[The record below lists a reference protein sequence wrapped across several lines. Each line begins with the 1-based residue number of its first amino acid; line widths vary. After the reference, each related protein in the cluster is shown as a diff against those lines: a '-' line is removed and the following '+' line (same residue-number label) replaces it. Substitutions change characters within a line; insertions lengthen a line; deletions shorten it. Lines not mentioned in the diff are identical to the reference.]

1 MKKTE
6 LLNSEISYVISRLG
20 HTQQIAIGDAGLPV
34 PENVERI
41 DLALVKGVP
50 GFLQTLDAVLSEM
63 EVEGII
69 LAGEIREKSPQMER
83 EILERFPGVE
93 VEYVEHE
100 VFKERMKGCQAVIR
114 TGETTA
120 YANVILRA
128 GVTF

>member
-20 HTQQIAIGDAGLPV
+20 HTQQIVIGDAGLPV

-93 VEYVEHE
+93 AEYVEHG

>member
-6 LLNSEISYVISRLG
+6 LLNSEISYVISKLG
-20 HTQQIAIGDAGLPV
+20 HTQQIVIGDAGLPI
-34 PENVERI
+34 PENVKRI
-41 DLALVKGVP
+41 DLALVKGIP

-69 LAGEIREKSPQMER
+69 LAQEIRERSPQMER

-93 VEYVEHE
+93 AEYVEHE

>member
-20 HTQQIAIGDAGLPV
+20 HTQQIVIGDAGLPV
-34 PENVERI
+34 PENVKRI

-50 GFLQTLDAVLSEM
+50 GFLQTLDAVLTEM

-69 LAGEIREKSPQMER
+69 LAREIGERSPQMER

-93 VEYVEHE
+93 AEYVEHE
-100 VFKERMKGCQAVIR
+100 VFKERMKGCQAVVR

>member
-20 HTQQIAIGDAGLPV
+20 HTQQIAIGDAGLPI
-34 PENVERI
+34 PENVKRI
-41 DLALVKGVP
+41 DLALIKGVP

-63 EVEGII
+63 EVERII
-69 LAGEIREKSPQMER
+69 LAREIRERSPQMER
-83 EILERFPGVE
+83 EILERFPGME
-93 VEYVEHE
+93 AEYVEHE
-100 VFKERMKGCQAVIR
+100 VFKERMKDCQAVVR

>member
-20 HTQQIAIGDAGLPV
+20 HTQQIVIGDAGLPI
-34 PENVERI
+34 PENVRRI
-41 DLALVKGVP
+41 DLALIKGVP

-63 EVEGII
+63 EVERII
-69 LAGEIREKSPQMER
+69 LAREIRERSPQMER
-83 EILERFPGVE
+83 EILERFPGVKA
-93 VEYVEHE
+93 EYAEHE
-100 VFKERMKGCQAVIR
+100 VFKERMKDCQAVVR

>member
-20 HTQQIAIGDAGLPV
+20 HTQQIVIGDAGLPV
-34 PENVERI
+34 PENVKRI
-41 DLALVKGVP
+41 DLGLVKGVP
-50 GFLQTLDAVLSEM
+50 GFLQTLDAVLTEM

-69 LAGEIREKSPQMER
+69 LAREIGERSPQMER

-93 VEYVEHE
+93 AEYVEHE
-100 VFKERMKGCQAVIR
+100 VFKERMKGCQAVVR

>member
-6 LLNSEISYVISRLG
+6 LLNSEISYVISKLG

-34 PENVERI
+34 PENVKRI

>member
-20 HTQQIAIGDAGLPV
+20 HTQQIVIGDAGLPV

-93 VEYVEHE
+93 AEYVEHE
-100 VFKERMKGCQAVIR
+100 VFKEGMKGCQAVIR

>member
-34 PENVERI
+34 PENVKRI

-50 GFLQTLDAVLSEM
+50 GFLQTLDAVLTEM

-69 LAGEIREKSPQMER
+69 LAREIGERSPQMER

-93 VEYVEHE
+93 AEYVEHE
-100 VFKERMKGCQAVIR
+100 VFKERMKGCQAVVR

>member
-6 LLNSEISYVISRLG
+6 LLNSEISYVISKLG
-20 HTQQIAIGDAGLPV
+20 HTQQIAIGDAGLPI
-34 PENVERI
+34 PKNVTRI

-63 EVEGII
+63 EVEGIV
-69 LAGEIREKSPQMER
+69 LAREIRERSPQTER
-83 EILERFPGVE
+83 EILERFPGME
-93 VEYVEHE
+93 AEYVEHE
-100 VFKERMKGCQAVIR
+100 AFKERMKECQAVVR

-120 YANVILRA
+120 YANIILRA

>member
-20 HTQQIAIGDAGLPV
+20 HTQQIVIGDAGLPV
-34 PENVERI
+34 PENVKRI

-93 VEYVEHE
+93 AEYVEHE

>member
-20 HTQQIAIGDAGLPV
+20 HTQQIVIGDAGLPV

>member
-34 PENVERI
+34 PENVKRI

-50 GFLQTLDAVLSEM
+50 GFLQTLDAVLTEM

-69 LAGEIREKSPQMER
+69 LAREISERSPQMER

-93 VEYVEHE
+93 AEYVEHE
-100 VFKERMKGCQAVIR
+100 VFKERMKGCQAVVR

>member
-6 LLNSEISYVISRLG
+6 LLNSEISYVISKIG
-20 HTQQIAIGDAGLPV
+20 HTQQIAIGDAGLPI
-34 PENVERI
+34 PENVARI

-63 EVEGII
+63 EVEGIV
-69 LAGEIREKSPQMER
+69 LAREIRERSPQMER
-83 EILERFPGVE
+83 EILERFPGME
-93 VEYVEHE
+93 AEYVEHE
-100 VFKERMKGCQAVIR
+100 AFKERMKGCQAVVR

-120 YANVILRA
+120 YANIILRA

>member
-20 HTQQIAIGDAGLPV
+20 HTQQIVIGDAGLPV
-34 PENVERI
+34 PENVKRI

-50 GFLQTLDAVLSEM
+50 CFLQTLDAVLSEM

-69 LAGEIREKSPQMER
+69 LAREIRERSPQMER
-83 EILERFPGVE
+83 EILERFPGVKA
-93 VEYVEHE
+93 EYVEHE
-100 VFKERMKGCQAVIR
+100 VLKERMKGCQAVVR